1 MVTIE
6 EYLEDPL
13 RARIDVLQHP
23 YFQALILPEDIETIT
38 MTQGAAQVQVQA
50 LKLSAISSVFQRAV
64 AAMTKAGAN
73 FRDLVCSSQEFNFC
87 HVLKN
92 SAPATAIQ
100 QLDTFLKQRLAA
112 IGVTSIGVAGV
123 LSTATP
129 IILIGQFVTLLLA
142 LAHIRRELEKMCQC
156 PP

>member
-1 MVTIE
+1 MAMID
-6 EYLEDPL
+6 EYLEDPV
-13 RARIDVLQHP
+13 RARVDVLLHP

-64 AAMTKAGAN
+64 AALARSGAN

-92 SAPATAIQ
+92 SAAATAIR
-100 QLDTFLKQRLAA
+100 QLDAFLQWRLPR
-112 IGVTSIGVAGV
+112 IGVTSIAVAGV
-123 LSTATP
+123 FSAVPPVVLVS
-129 IILIGQFVTLLLA
+129 QFVTLLLF
-142 LAHIRRELEKMCQC
+142 LAHVQQELEQLCQC